1 MLLLALLTSSAAGRR
16 PPPSSGGPVLRRN
29 AAYPRSRTRLAAD
42 ALQPPEAPSARAI
55 REFAL
60 PCLGLWLS
68 SPVLSLIDTSAVGLS
83 ALPGKGASSLAA
95 LGPATTFCDGTAYL
109 FAFLN
114 VATTNLY
121 SSQRAAAAAAA
132 EGAAAGRPSPD
143 SESVVRI
150 AARLSLACGLRAKID
165 AAEVRRLKAR
175 VVPAM
180 RCNTPHPER
189 ALTPLRCTLGRVTRL
204 AVVWVEQRARGWCR
218 GSLDSGGLR
227 CGEIWGDVGRCREI
241 G

>member
-1 MLLLALLTSSAAGRR
+1 MLLLALLTSFAAGRR

-29 AAYPRSRTRLAAD
+29 AAYPHSRTRLAAD

-121 SSQRAAAAAAA
+121 SSQRAAAA
-132 EGAAAGRPSPD
+132 EGRPSPD

-180 RCNTPHPER
+180 RRNTPHPER

-204 AVVWVEQRARGWCR
+204 AVVWVEQRARGWC
-218 GSLDSGGLR
+218 
-227 CGEIWGDVGRCREI
+227 
-241 G
+241 